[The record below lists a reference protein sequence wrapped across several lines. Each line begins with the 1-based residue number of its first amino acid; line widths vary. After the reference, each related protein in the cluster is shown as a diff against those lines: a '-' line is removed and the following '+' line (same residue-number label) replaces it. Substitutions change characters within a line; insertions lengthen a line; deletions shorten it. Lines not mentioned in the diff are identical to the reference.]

1 MLNFVDIVIL
11 AVIALSSLFGIARG
25 LVKEVLSLLVWIAA
39 IVIAYQ
45 YSDSLSPM
53 LSSVTGNATAQ
64 YALAFAVIVIAV
76 LIGGSIVN
84 AFMSKL
90 VNFAG
95 LQASDRILGVVFGMV
110 RGVIICAV
118 VVYFAASFYSQEPWW
133 LESLTL
139 PYIEGVID
147 WVQVNFGTQPVPGAT

>member
-1 MLNFVDIVIL
+1 M
-11 AVIALSSLFGIARG
+11 
-25 LVKEVLSLLVWIAA
+25 SLLVWIAA

-53 LSSVTGNATAQ
+53 LGSVTSNATAQ
-64 YALAFAVIVIAV
+64 YALAFAIIVIAV

-84 AFMSKL
+84 AFMSRL

-95 LQASDRILGVVFGMV
+95 LQASDRILGAAFGMV
-110 RGVIICAV
+110 RGVVICAI
-118 VVYFAASFYSQEPWW
+118 VVYFAASVYSQEPWW
-133 LESLTL
+133 QESLTL

-147 WVQVNFGTQPVPGAT
+147 WVQVKSGTQPVSAAT

>member
-1 MLNFVDIVIL
+1 LNFVDIAIL

-53 LSSVTGNATAQ
+53 LGSVTSNATAQ
-64 YALAFAVIVIAV
+64 YALAFAIIVIAV

-84 AFMSKL
+84 AFMSRL

-95 LQASDRILGVVFGMV
+95 LQASDRILGAAFGMV
-110 RGVIICAV
+110 RGVVICAI
-118 VVYFAASFYSQEPWW
+118 VVYFAASVYSQEPWW
-133 LESLTL
+133 QESLTL

-147 WVQVNFGTQPVPGAT
+147 WVQVKSGTQPVSAAT

>member
-1 MLNFVDIVIL
+1 MLNFVDIAIL

-53 LSSVTGNATAQ
+53 LGSVTSNATAQ
-64 YALAFAVIVIAV
+64 YALAFAIIVIAV

-84 AFMSKL
+84 AFMSRL

-95 LQASDRILGVVFGMV
+95 LQASDRILGAAFGMV
-110 RGVIICAV
+110 RGVVICAI
-118 VVYFAASFYSQEPWW
+118 VVYFAASVYSQEPWW
-133 LESLTL
+133 QESLTL

-147 WVQVNFGTQPVPGAT
+147 WVQVKSGTQPVSAAT

>member
-1 MLNFVDIVIL
+1 MLNFVDIAIL

-53 LSSVTGNATAQ
+53 LGSVTSNATAQ
-64 YALAFAVIVIAV
+64 YALAFAIIVIAV
-76 LIGGSIVN
+76 LIGGSLVN
-84 AFMSKL
+84 AFMSRL
-90 VNFAG
+90 VSFAG
-95 LQASDRILGVVFGMV
+95 LQASDRILGAAFGMA
-110 RGVIICAV
+110 RGVVICAI
-118 VVYFAASFYSQEPWW
+118 VVYFAASVYSQEPWW
-133 LESLTL
+133 QESLTL

-147 WVQVNFGTQPVPGAT
+147 WVQVKSGTQPVSAAT

>member
-1 MLNFVDIVIL
+1 VLNFVDIAIL

-53 LSSVTGNATAQ
+53 LGSVTSNATAQ
-64 YALAFAVIVIAV
+64 YALAFAIIVIAV

-84 AFMSKL
+84 AFMSRL

-95 LQASDRILGVVFGMV
+95 LQASDRILGAAFGMV
-110 RGVIICAV
+110 RGVVICAI
-118 VVYFAASFYSQEPWW
+118 VVYFAASVYSQEPWW
-133 LESLTL
+133 QESLTL

-147 WVQVNFGTQPVPGAT
+147 WVQVKSGTQPVSAAT

>member
-1 MLNFVDIVIL
+1 MLNFVDIAIL

-53 LSSVTGNATAQ
+53 LGSVTSNATAQ
-64 YALAFAVIVIAV
+64 YALAFAIIVIAV
-76 LIGGSIVN
+76 LIGGSLVN
-84 AFMSKL
+84 AFMSRL

-95 LQASDRILGVVFGMV
+95 LQASDRILGAAFGMV
-110 RGVIICAV
+110 RGVVICAI
-118 VVYFAASFYSQEPWW
+118 VVYFAASVYSQEPWW
-133 LESLTL
+133 QESLTL

-147 WVQVNFGTQPVPGAT
+147 WVQVKSGTQPVSAAT

>member
-1 MLNFVDIVIL
+1 MLNFVDIAIL

-53 LSSVTGNATAQ
+53 LGSVTSNATAQ
-64 YALAFAVIVIAV
+64 YALAFAIIVIAV

-84 AFMSKL
+84 AFMSRL

-95 LQASDRILGVVFGMV
+95 LQASDRILGAAFGMV
-110 RGVIICAV
+110 RGVVICAI
-118 VVYFAASFYSQEPWW
+118 VVYLAARGYSTEPWW
-133 LESLTL
+133 QESLTL

-147 WVQVNFGTQPVPGAT
+147 WVQVKSGTQPVSAAT